1 MKLFSIGNIRHLE
14 SISTVIPFDFRP
26 KDHEKTSNISYF
38 VSHASPIYMEGDVSI
53 LTVNPR
59 IKHFDDVPKRFDVE
73 ISPEDTISLQLTL
86 EDDILAFFRDELL
99 RRVFHLEISSKNGSL
114 TIRSLPKKVLFC

>member
-14 SISTVIPFDFRP
+14 SISTVIPFEFRP

-38 VSHASPIYMEGDVSI
+38 VSHASPNYMEGDVSI

-59 IKHFDDVPKRFDVE
+59 IKHFDDVPKRFDVT

-86 EDDILAFFRDELL
+86 EDNILAFFEMSY
-99 RRVFHLEISSKNGSL
+99 FEEFFTSK
-114 TIRSLPKKVLFC
+114 F